1 MAFQKGQSGNPG
13 GRAKEN
19 PVFKARCRAAVDAE
33 VIDKWIAEVR
43 NMGEHWVKCSELLA
57 AYGYGKP
64 PQALEVSGAIQ
75 HEHSGLEPTRRRS
88 VLDALG
94 AVEPPTATH

>member
-13 GRAKEN
+13 GRAKED
-19 PVFKARCRAAVDAE
+19 PTFKKRCRAAVDAE
-33 VIDKWIAEVR
+33 VIDKWISEVR

-64 PQALEVSGAIQ
+64 SQTVEVSGAVEV
-75 HEHSGLEPTRRRS
+75 EHSGLSPDERRAAIRRLRDELAS
-88 VLDALG
+88 QVA
-94 AVEPPTATH
+94 H